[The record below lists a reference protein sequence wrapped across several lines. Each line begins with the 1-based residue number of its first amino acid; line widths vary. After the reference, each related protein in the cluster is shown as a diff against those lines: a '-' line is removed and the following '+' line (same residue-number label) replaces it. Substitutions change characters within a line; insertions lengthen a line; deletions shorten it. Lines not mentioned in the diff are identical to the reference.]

1 MGWGGP
7 RHYVVTPTRVGV
19 ELRLSWAVTIIVY
32 QHKAI
37 GICLN
42 TIFYESFIHL
52 VSLIFSH
59 GDLKVFLFAKV
70 ETVASK
76 ISFLLNLCMV
86 GNRKS
91 SIFCCRELLSLL
103 EKTFHKFG
111 QTTEYSH
118 AFYIP
123 VTA

>member
-1 MGWGGP
+1 MGGGP
-7 RHYVVTPTRVGV
+7 THYVVTPTRVGV

-32 QHKAI
+32 QHNAI

-52 VSLIFSH
+52 LSLIFSH

-103 EKTFHKFG
+103 EKTFHRFG